1 MRSEVRQVLPY
12 LFGAHLRGMTFLM
25 EEDEASEMRD
35 ISLFGADAIMKQAD
49 VVAQT
54 FEQRLSLR

>member
-1 MRSEVRQVLPY
+1 VGEVLPY

-25 EEDEASEMRD
+25 EEDETPHMRD

-49 VVAQT
+49 VVAQA
-54 FEQRLSLR
+54 FEQWLSLR